1 MNTTLV
7 LIDYAA
13 IAVIVYIALTVL
25 SRAVLLAVWT
35 YMIKE
40 YIKAFEYKDETSS
53 VKSDQFNPN
62 LDF

>member
-25 SRAVLLAVWT
+25 SRAALLAAWT
-35 YMIKE
+35 YIVRD
-40 YIKAFEYKDETSS
+40 YIKSEKSS
-53 VKSDQFNPN
+53 AKPSLGSEHNSPPTYDW
-62 LDF
+62 